1 MGFIK
6 SHISQKSTG
15 DDVDLHDLGSLD
27 EELLDFGE
35 QRCRDYTVQVGLSA
49 FLGLGKVED
58 AKGVAIFELDRIPL
72 QGQCLFV
79 DEW

>member
-15 DDVDLHDLGSLD
+15 DNIDLHDLGSLD

-35 QRCRDYTVQVGLSA
+35 QRCGDYTVQVGLSA

-58 AKGVAIFELDRIPL
+58 AKGVAVFEFDCIPL
-72 QGQCLFV
+72 QSQCLFV